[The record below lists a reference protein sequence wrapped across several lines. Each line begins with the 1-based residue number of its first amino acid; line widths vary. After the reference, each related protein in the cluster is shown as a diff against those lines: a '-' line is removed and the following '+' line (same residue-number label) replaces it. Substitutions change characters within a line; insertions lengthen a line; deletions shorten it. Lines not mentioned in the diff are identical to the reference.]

1 MVLVNRQQ
9 RTEATGHIAHHRR
22 FATHDVHGLRG
33 KARSIEQ
40 YGDITQVPDGWDQP
54 NPTRLVPQGGGS
66 ENKHQDL
73 FAGPVC
79 LRCGA
84 VILAACFRKGQQLD
98 IK

>member
-33 KARSIEQ
+33 KAHSIEQ

-54 NPTRLVPQGGGS
+54 NPTRLAPQGGGGVKT
-66 ENKHQDL
+66 NTRICLQVL
-73 FAGPVC
+73 FV
-79 LRCGA
+79 
-84 VILAACFRKGQQLD
+84 LD
-98 IK
+98 VAQ